1 MTRLRPVRNSA
12 ILGAIAGIPAAVA
25 WAFSPMTTFV
35 PNAPHYVTASLIV
48 AAIGLPFGASVP
60 GQAIVVAGTALA
72 SASAG
77 SAVIVA
83 LARGDVPSIAA
94 SACEW
99 AALST
104 VWRC

>member
-1 MTRLRPVRNSA
+1 MTRLRA
-12 ILGAIAGIPAAVA
+12 IRDAAIMGAIAGIPAAFA

-35 PNAPHYVTASLIV
+35 PNPHSYITASLMV

-60 GQAIVVAGTALA
+60 GQAIVMAGTALA

-83 LARGDVPSIAA
+83 VARGDTPSISAA
-94 SACEW
+94 ACEW
-99 AALST
+99 SALST